1 MISPSFV
8 SHSICCVCALPETV
22 KALGAV
28 HVRVCFSGT
37 FTHGLVGRSSQVT
50 RRYNYLCSC
59 WAQGAQDIA
68 YKLLSRQ
75 DELATYRAR
84 LFLGSN
90 GEYVVWLLLFLFAV
104 IVVGGGVKVMQMRVL
119 GISMLSFC
127 VLCLMRCCLVIFQ
140 FGIAKRTANLPA
152 VLQS

>member
-1 MISPSFV
+1 M
-8 SHSICCVCALPETV
+8 
-22 KALGAV
+22 
-28 HVRVCFSGT
+28 
-37 FTHGLVGRSSQVT
+37 
-50 RRYNYLCSC
+50 
-59 WAQGAQDIA
+59 
-68 YKLLSRQ
+68 LSRE

-104 IVVGGGVKVMQMRVL
+104 IVVVGGGKVMQMRVL

-127 VLCLMRCCLVIFQ
+127 FLCLMRLSLVIFQ
-140 FGIAKRTANLPA
+140 FGIAKRTANLSA